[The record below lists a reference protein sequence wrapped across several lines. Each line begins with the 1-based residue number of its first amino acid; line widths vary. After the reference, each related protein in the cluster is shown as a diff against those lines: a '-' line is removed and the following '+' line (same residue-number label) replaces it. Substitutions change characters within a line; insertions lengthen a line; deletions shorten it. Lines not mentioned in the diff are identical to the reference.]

1 MHLKNETAKS
11 VVRNQPTTTRV
22 RRPRRP
28 SLSNEE
34 FLDKA
39 FELFAEH
46 GFERTSI
53 DAITAAAGI
62 AKRTVYSR
70 YGDKKSLF
78 KAALQQAI
86 EEWIVPVQ
94 RLRQAECALLEE
106 TLLAIAQILVDNIL
120 SPKGLTL
127 LRLTTAE
134 SSHMP
139 EIGAF
144 TVGRGT
150 ARTIAYL
157 ADLFRRHLA
166 KDGTDLPQAEAAA
179 QAFLDL
185 VVGGPAN
192 AALWGVGN
200 EKTAIDQRTRYSVRL
215 LLHGLLA
222 PSPTDPAAE
231 GNAVLADENLRLK
244 KLLAES
250 LIELDHEREHFQA
263 IAAVGEGEHAN
274 LHAKDRR

>member
-1 MHLKNETAKS
+1 MHLKNETIQSVMNEQPAKS
-11 VVRNQPTTTRV
+11 SE
-22 RRPRRP
+22 RRPRRR

-39 FELFAEH
+39 LDLFLER

-70 YGDKKSLF
+70 YGDKKTLF
-78 KAALQQAI
+78 KTALQRAI
-86 EEWIVPVQ
+86 EEWLVPVE
-94 RLRQAECALLEE
+94 RLRGAEYATLEE
-106 TLLAIAQILVDNIL
+106 SLLAIAYILVDNML
-120 SPKGLTL
+120 SPKGLRL
-127 LRLTTAE
+127 LRLTNAE
-134 SSHMP
+134 SGHMP

-144 TVGRGT
+144 TLRHGEEP
-150 ARTIAYL
+150 TIAYL

-166 KDGTDLPQAEAAA
+166 GGDTTFPEAEDAA

-192 AALWGVGN
+192 EAAWGVVS
-200 EKTAIDQRTRYSVRL
+200 ERTVIEARTRYGVRL

-222 PSPTDPAAE
+222 SSPAGMAAI
-231 GNAVLADENLRLK
+231 GDAGLADENLRLK

-250 LIELDHEREHFQA
+250 LVELDQTRERLKPSDDVDKGA
-263 IAAVGEGEHAN
+263 
-274 LHAKDRR
+274 D

>member
-1 MHLKNETAKS
+1 MTNKATKTVVTKKAGKS
-11 VVRNQPTTTRV
+11 TD
-22 RRPRRP
+22 RRRRRP
-28 SLSNEE
+28 SLSNEA

-39 FELFAEH
+39 LDLFLAQ

-78 KAALQQAI
+78 KAALQRAI
-86 EEWIVPVQ
+86 EEWIVPVE
-94 RLRQAECALLEE
+94 RLRQAERPTLEE
-106 TLLAIAQILVDNIL
+106 SLLAIAQILVDNIL
-120 SPKGLTL
+120 SPKGLRL
-127 LRLTTAE
+127 LRLTNAE
-134 SSHMP
+134 SGHMP
-139 EIGAF
+139 EIGAL
-144 TVGRGT
+144 TVRQGT
-150 ARTIAYL
+150 EPTIAYL

-166 KDGTDLPQAEAAA
+166 REGAGFPEAEDAA

-192 AALWGVGN
+192 AAAWGVVSD
-200 EKTAIDQRTRYSVRL
+200 KSALDQRARYSVRL

-222 PSPTDPAAE
+222 SSPTSMAAVSVT
-231 GNAVLADENLRLK
+231 ALADENLRLK

-250 LIELDHEREHFQA
+250 LVQLDQAQERLK
-263 IAAVGEGEHAN
+263 AADGVDSGVNG
-274 LHAKDRR
+274 DRS